1 MSTPDIEKVVK
12 GASYS
17 ALLLNDCS
25 LPITA
30 ANIATLFKTAKL
42 NGHEPTFKTFE
53 DFLKVNPITNYI
65 GAIGGSAPAA
75 AATSAPAAATSAPA
89 KKEEPK
95 KEEPKEEE
103 PDMDMGDLFG

>member
-1 MSTPDIEKVVK
+1 MSTTEIEKVVK

-17 ALLLNDCS
+17 ALLLNDCG

-30 ANIATLFKTAKL
+30 ANIAALFKTAKL
-42 NGHEPTFKTFE
+42 NGHETTFKTFE
-53 DFLKVNPITNYI
+53 DFLKTNPITNYI

-75 AATSAPAAATSAPA
+75 ASSAPA

-95 KEEPKEEE
+95 KEEPKKEEPKEEE
-103 PDMDMGDLFG
+103 TDMDMGDLFG

>member
-1 MSTPDIEKVVK
+1 MSTPDIEKVAK

-17 ALLLNDCS
+17 ALLLNDCG

-42 NGHEPTFKTFE
+42 NGHESTFKTFE

-75 AATSAPAAATSAPA
+75 ATSAPAASSAPA